1 MWIEKRRNRESCSID
16 FAGAHPWK
24 AEEQGMSSPSFSISR
39 LKQKNFLKSLKAK
52 PEAALTRPAFG
63 FQEVFCVVIGVL
75 VY

>member
-1 MWIEKRRNRESCSID
+1 
-16 FAGAHPWK
+16 
-24 AEEQGMSSPSFSISR
+24 MSSPSFSISR